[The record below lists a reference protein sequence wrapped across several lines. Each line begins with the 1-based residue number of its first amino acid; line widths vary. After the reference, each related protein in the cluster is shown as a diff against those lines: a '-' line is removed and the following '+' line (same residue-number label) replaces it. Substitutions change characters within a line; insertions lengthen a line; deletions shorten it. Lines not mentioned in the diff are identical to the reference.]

1 MFSKSLPKIFFF
13 LNDSGFCLTKFSEV
27 HFIGQM
33 LILHNYHM
41 QLLSGGNHDIDVD
54 DLRNNTR
61 YSGGYSHG
69 SRTIKIFWEVFDFRM
84 EFEWADFPFVCF
96 FMFTFFI
103 GFHAT
108 YIPVHIWC
116 FMYFQPCISNL
127 LMSVHK

>member
-13 LNDSGFCLTKFSEV
+13 LNDSGFCLKKFSEV

-61 YSGGYSHG
+61 YSGGYSQG

-84 EFEWADFPFVCF
+84 EFE
-96 FMFTFFI
+96 
-103 GFHAT
+103 
-108 YIPVHIWC
+108 
-116 FMYFQPCISNL
+116 
-127 LMSVHK
+127 

>member
-1 MFSKSLPKIFFF
+1 MFSKSLPKTFFF
-13 LNDSGFCLTKFSEV
+13 FNNSGFCLTKFSEV

-61 YSGGYSHG
+61 YSGGYSQG

-84 EFEWADFPFVCF
+84 EFEWADFSFVCF
-96 FMFTFFI
+96 LTFTFFLV
-103 GFHAT
+103 FHAT

>member
-1 MFSKSLPKIFFF
+1 MFSKSLPKIFFL

-61 YSGGYSHG
+61 YSGGYSQG

-84 EFEWADFPFVCF
+84 EFE
-96 FMFTFFI
+96 
-103 GFHAT
+103 
-108 YIPVHIWC
+108 
-116 FMYFQPCISNL
+116 
-127 LMSVHK
+127 